1 MKNFFLTLVLL
12 LNGCGVITEQSIY
25 EGVRTQQ
32 KIKDVGAEPKSQPMP
47 SYEQYKEE
55 REKGRGQ
62 SGEQ

>member
-1 MKNFFLTLVLL
+1 
-12 LNGCGVITEQSIY
+12 VITEQSIY